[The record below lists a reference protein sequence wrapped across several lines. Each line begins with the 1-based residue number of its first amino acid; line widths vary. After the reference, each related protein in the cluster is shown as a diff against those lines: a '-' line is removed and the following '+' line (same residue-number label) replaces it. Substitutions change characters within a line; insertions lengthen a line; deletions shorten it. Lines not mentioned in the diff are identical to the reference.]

1 MEIKWDKS
9 PKEILDRIFDDETM
23 TYVHDR
29 LHIFMSPFVPMDSG
43 MLDQTVDIK
52 PDCVHYKSPYA
63 HFIWNGKVFVD
74 DRGSTWARRSE
85 SKHPINKDL
94 DFSKDEHAPLAT
106 SHWEK
111 AMMVSKGDEFCKDI
125 TDYLRRK

>member
-1 MEIKWDKS
+1 MEIKWNKS

-43 MLDQTVDIK
+43 TLDQTVDIK

-63 HFIWNGKVFVD
+63 RFIWNGKVFVD

-125 TDYLRRK
+125 TDYLRKK